1 LIGSRGRA
9 GVSILQWALIG
20 LAVLL
25 VLGIIFLFSHTALGG
40 TRGYGMMF
48 FPSFPLGFG
57 VFGVFW
63 IFVIFALPV
72 FLLWPASRRQ
82 HEDDLQHDGALQI
95 LRERY
100 AKGEITKE
108 QFDQMRRDLMQ
119 KSQ

>member
-1 LIGSRGRA
+1 
-9 GVSILQWALIG
+9 
-20 LAVLL
+20 
-25 VLGIIFLFSHTALGG
+25 
-40 TRGYGMMF
+40 
-48 FPSFPLGFG
+48 
-57 VFGVFW
+57 
-63 IFVIFALPV
+63 VIFALPV